1 MTKYGFEACE
11 IIWKFLN
18 HPTDVCHVQ
27 LKRTKTGKHGC
38 FSKLLVFTIIP
49 LENLLSKCTNIFQ
62 SKSAVINQ
70 RTDNFWSSSK
80 PSKKSTKGE
89 KKSWIKFQTEESGD
103 IRGNH
108 QCVWWRYTIKSF
120 LMVLFFVPFLFR
132 LQLHPDTV
140 STELSSVCDS
150 TIIWSAEY
158 SDSNLKM
165 N

>member
-80 PSKKSTKGE
+80 PSKKSTKG
-89 KKSWIKFQTEESGD
+89 KKKIVNKISDWRVWRHPWEPSMRVVALYHKVFFDGTFFRTLSLSSAITPRHCVYRAEL
-103 IRGNH
+103 
-108 QCVWWRYTIKSF
+108 CVW
-120 LMVLFFVPFLFR
+120 
-132 LQLHPDTV
+132 
-140 STELSSVCDS
+140 
-150 TIIWSAEY
+150 
-158 SDSNLKM
+158 
-165 N
+165 